1 MGRMRKDTRSKMSWM
16 MTTLLLCW
24 SSSSSGAMWTNRN
37 DHFTDAIPQLD
48 NDDYT
53 SDNPFERPCNEAK
66 RGLDLPCTCSSGPD
80 NGTYINC
87 DGMVFPGDFPVL
99 PFRYRIHGFS
109 QRMTSYQ
116 AFPAQLFTASDIP
129 LKRLDLSQNG
139 VVLIT
144 EKLLDGIG
152 DTLEEI
158 NLSRNLLGDQLNPI
172 FSTTEFQHL
181 KQLKRLD
188 LSDNGLRAVDDAI
201 IRGCDKLQVNTIFLF
216 CTPGFPL
223 FSDLLLIEWKHE
235 NENRWNKNESSPC
248 IVLCSSFLFSIYCSF
263 V

>member
-1 MGRMRKDTRSKMSWM
+1 MDPFINV
-16 MTTLLLCW
+16 LP
-24 SSSSSGAMWTNRN
+24 
-37 DHFTDAIPQLD
+37 HLD

-53 SDNPFERPCNEAK
+53 SDNPFERPCTEAK

-87 DGMVFPGDFPVL
+87 DRMVFPGDFPVL
-99 PFRYRIHGFS
+99 PYRYRIHGFS
-109 QRMTSYQ
+109 QRLTGYQ
-116 AFPAQLFTASDIP
+116 AFPAQLFTASDVP

-158 NLSRNLLGDQLNPI
+158 NLSQNLLGDQLNPI
-172 FSTTEFQHL
+172 FSTAEFHNL

-188 LSDNGLRAVDDAI
+188 LSDNDLKALDDSI
-201 IRGCDKLQVNTIFLF
+201 IKGCDKLQV
-216 CTPGFPL
+216 CY
-223 FSDLLLIEWKHE
+223 D
-235 NENRWNKNESSPC
+235 
-248 IVLCSSFLFSIYCSF
+248 F
-263 V
+263 VYYFI